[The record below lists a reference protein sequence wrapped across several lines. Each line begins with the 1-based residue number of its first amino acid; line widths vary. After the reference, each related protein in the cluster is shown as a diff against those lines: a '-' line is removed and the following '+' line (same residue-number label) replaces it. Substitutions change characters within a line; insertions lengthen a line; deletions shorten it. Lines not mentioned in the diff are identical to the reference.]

1 MPRFAFA
8 GALGAALAYFFD
20 PDNGRKRR
28 KEGIKRAAKR
38 FRQAGRKAQAV
49 TAQAQ
54 GLKEKATHLSE
65 QEKSQPD
72 DVTLARKVESE
83 IFRGADVPKGQINV
97 NVEDGVVYLRGELEQ
112 PDLIED
118 LGAQAR
124 KVQGVRAV
132 ENLLHVP
139 GEEAPA
145 KAEEFFSA
153 VNGPTENP
161 GDSSTRTCAAGAQ
174 RVVAKE
180 ATRRV

>member
-8 GALGAALAYFFD
+8 GAIGAALAYFFD

-28 KEGIKRAAKR
+28 KEAIKRIAKR
-38 FRQAGRKAQAV
+38 FRQAG
-49 TAQAQ
+49 
-54 GLKEKATHLSE
+54 LKTG
-65 QEKSQPD
+65 QEKPQPD

-145 KAEEFFSA
+145 KAE
-153 VNGPTENP
+153 
-161 GDSSTRTCAAGAQ
+161 
-174 RVVAKE
+174 
-180 ATRRV
+180 

>member
-1 MPRFAFA
+1 MPLFALA
-8 GALGAALAYFFD
+8 GAIGAALAYFFD

-28 KEGIKRAAKR
+28 KDVIKRSAKA
-38 FRQAGRKAQAV
+38 FRQTSRQGQGVAAR
-49 TAQAQ
+49 AQ
-54 GLKEKATHLSE
+54 GLKEKATHRKE
-65 QEKSQPD
+65 QEKPQPD

-112 PDLIED
+112 RDLIED

-124 KVQGVRAV
+124 KVQGVLAV

-145 KAEEFFSA
+145 KAE
-153 VNGPTENP
+153 
-161 GDSSTRTCAAGAQ
+161 
-174 RVVAKE
+174 
-180 ATRRV
+180 

>member
-1 MPRFAFA
+1 MPLFALA
-8 GALGAALAYFFD
+8 GAIGAALAYFFD

-28 KEGIKRAAKR
+28 KEAINRAAKA
-38 FRQAGRKAQAV
+38 FRQSGRKGQAV
-49 TAQAQ
+49 AAQAQ
-54 GLKEKATHLSE
+54 GLKQKATHLKE
-65 QEKSQPD
+65 QEKPQPD

-139 GEEAPA
+139 GQEAPA
-145 KAEEFFSA
+145 KAE
-153 VNGPTENP
+153 
-161 GDSSTRTCAAGAQ
+161 
-174 RVVAKE
+174 
-180 ATRRV
+180 